1 MLTDENRVENTL
13 DAQSFD
19 SHTARIVAF
28 GCGGGGSNTITRL
41 TEMDIKGAVT
51 VSANTDARHLTI
63 SKAHKKI
70 LIGKNLTRGLGAGG
84 YPEVGEKAAE
94 ESKDQIRQV
103 LEGCDLLFITCGL
116 GGGTGTGSAPV
127 VAKYAKDLGSI
138 VIATVT
144 IPFKIEGARIHK
156 AEDGLEK
163 LRKYADTVIVIENQ
177 KLVELAGKKPLKE
190 AFAVADNLIAT
201 MIKGISETI
210 SQPSLVNLDYADVRT
225 IMKAGGVATIGVG
238 DSSATENRARDA
250 IVKAL
255 SNPLLDVDYNGATG
269 ALIQVIGGEDLRLD
283 EIDAIGSIVAQNMNP
298 EALVMWG
305 ARVLPEFDGR
315 LQVITVVTGVKS
327 PFILGRHDT
336 SRLPDAAPRSRI
348 SKDLG
353 IEVII

>member
-1 MLTDENRVENTL
+1 MLNTN
-13 DAQSFD
+13 DVNGKEEAQSFE

-41 TEMDIKGAVT
+41 TDMDIHGATT
-51 VSANTDARHLTI
+51 VSVNTDARHLTI

-94 ESKDQIRQV
+94 ESKEPIRQA
-103 LEGCDLLFITCGL
+103 LEGCDLLFVTCGL
-116 GGGTGTGSAPV
+116 GGGTGTGAAPV
-127 VAKYAKDLGSI
+127 VAKYAKDLGAI

-156 AEDGLEK
+156 AEEGLEK

-177 KLVELAGKKPLKE
+177 KLVELAGKKPIKE
-190 AFAVADNLIAT
+190 AFAVADSLIAT

-238 DSSATENRARDA
+238 ESTSTENRARDA

-255 SNPLLDVDYNGATG
+255 SNPLLDVDYNGASG
-269 ALIQVIGGEDLRLD
+269 ALIQVIGGEDMRLD
-283 EIDAIGSIVAQNMNP
+283 EIDTIGSIVSQNMNP

-305 ARVLPEFDGR
+305 ARVLPEFEGKI
-315 LQVITVVTGVKS
+315 QVITIVTGVKS

-336 SRLPDAAPRSRI
+336 GRNDPVPKSRV